1 MLTSC
6 PFTKPLSWTSCKKL
20 EQRRDCSSH
29 QPSPFLGGQKSHMF
43 GDSPFSLMKKTYL
56 MQTVQWNMTA
66 GCSLGAQALP
76 SPEVSCEEALDS
88 AELELVC
95 RRDLRRDLQSQL
107 KASGLQRE
115 GP

>member
-1 MLTSC
+1 M
-6 PFTKPLSWTSCKKL
+6 
-20 EQRRDCSSH
+20 
-29 QPSPFLGGQKSHMF
+29 
-43 GDSPFSLMKKTYL
+43 
-56 MQTVQWNMTA
+56 
-66 GCSLGAQALP
+66 GAQALP